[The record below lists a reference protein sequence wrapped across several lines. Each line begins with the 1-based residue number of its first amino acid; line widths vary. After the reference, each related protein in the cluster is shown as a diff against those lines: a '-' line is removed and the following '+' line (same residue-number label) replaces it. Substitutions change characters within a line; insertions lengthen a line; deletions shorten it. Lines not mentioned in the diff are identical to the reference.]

1 MINARVQYRVAR
13 GKNDEIVEG
22 PDDAEVVVSVSLAD
36 ASLDPSVAFMLGK
49 LKNTGPSGPL
59 FDALSSGE
67 VAAALA
73 RLVAQA
79 S

>member
-1 MINARVQYRVAR
+1 MSGARLQYRVAR
-13 GKNDEIVEG
+13 GKNDDIVEG
-22 PDDAEVVVSVSLAD
+22 PDDAEVVVTVSLAD

>member
-1 MINARVQYRVAR
+1 MSGARLQYRVAR
-13 GKNDEIVEG
+13 GKNDDMVEG
-22 PDDAEVVVSVSLAD
+22 PDDAEVVVTVSLAD

>member
-1 MINARVQYRVAR
+1 MSGARLQYRVAR

-22 PDDAEVVVSVSLAD
+22 PDDADVVVSVSLAD

-67 VAAALA
+67 AAATLA
-73 RLVAQA
+73 RVVAQ
-79 S
+79 SG

>member
-1 MINARVQYRVAR
+1 MSGARLQYRVAR
-13 GKNDEIVEG
+13 GKNDDIVEG
-22 PDDAEVVVSVSLAD
+22 PDDAEVVVTVSLAD
-36 ASLDPSVAFMLGK
+36 ATLDPSVAFMLGK

-79 S
+79 G

>member
-1 MINARVQYRVAR
+1 MSGARLQYRVVR
-13 GKNDEIVEG
+13 GKNDDMVEG
-22 PDDAEVVVSVSLAD
+22 PDDAEVVVTVSLAD
-36 ASLDPSVAFMLGK
+36 ATLDPSVAFMLGK

-67 VAAALA
+67 AAAALA

>member
-1 MINARVQYRVAR
+1 MSGARLQYRVAR
-13 GKNDEIVEG
+13 GKNDDIVEG
-22 PDDAEVVVSVSLAD
+22 PDDAEVVVTVSLTD

-67 VAAALA
+67 AAAALA

>member
-1 MINARVQYRVAR
+1 MSGARLQYRVVR
-13 GKNDEIVEG
+13 GKNDDMVEG
-22 PDDAEVVVSVSLAD
+22 PDDAEVVVTVSLAD
-36 ASLDPSVAFMLGK
+36 ATLDPSVAFMLGK

>member
-1 MINARVQYRVAR
+1 MSGARLQYRVAR

-22 PDDAEVVVSVSLAD
+22 PDDAEVVVTVSLAD

>member
-1 MINARVQYRVAR
+1 VTGARLQYRVAR

-22 PDDAEVVVSVSLAD
+22 PDDANVVVSVSLAD
-36 ASLDPSVAFMLGK
+36 AALDPSVAFMLGK

-67 VAAALA
+67 VAATLA

-79 S
+79 G

>member
-1 MINARVQYRVAR
+1 MSNARLQYRVAR
-13 GKNDEIVEG
+13 GKNDEIVDG

-67 VAAALA
+67 VAATLA

-79 S
+79 G

>member
-1 MINARVQYRVAR
+1 MSGARLQYRVAR
-13 GKNDEIVEG
+13 GKNDDMVEG
-22 PDDAEVVVSVSLAD
+22 PDDAEVVVTVSLAD
-36 ASLDPSVAFMLGK
+36 ATLDPSVAFMLGK

>member
-1 MINARVQYRVAR
+1 MSGARLQYRVAR
-13 GKNDEIVEG
+13 GKNDDIVEG
-22 PDDAEVVVSVSLAD
+22 PDDAEVVVTVSLAD
-36 ASLDPSVAFMLGK
+36 ATLDPSVAFMLGK